1 MGRHAAVAREDAGI
15 ETPWFTV
22 ARAASVFYN
31 DWHCQRPEAR
41 VFARMSPVLGD
52 LRPRLFIGLILLL
65 GAVLMSTPPAT
76 NDPWAPDS
84 STELPKPATG
94 RRRWALLGFAI
105 VLDLVAF
112 GVLGLAYYKIFMQNA
127 DGAGD
132 GDSAA
137 ARPSG
142 AIVPGGAVARIDMRE
157 PDFFIA
163 KSKRDDLPTGAKVYS
178 SINEALGSCGAGAI
192 VRIFDQEVYEEQ
204 ILHGRRSGSNSSVH
218 IKIIA
223 EKGPDG
229 KTATL
234 RLPKD
239 AARGSPLVH
248 LEAAEGFSIIGL
260 TLDGDGRSDDL
271 VLLSGNC
278 PGATLDDC
286 RLQGFKHAAIRL
298 AKCEG
303 KDDEY
308 GHEVPIHVR
317 GLRFDCPAGGQR
329 GEAAPIVFQGDNQD
343 VLVHRCGFLGPWPT
357 PVQVEGSLRNVQFD
371 HNLFCGEQ
379 KAAITFGSEP
389 GSSPALEARF
399 TNNTFSGCD
408 YAVSFAQPPETG
420 SAVQFNNNIF
430 YQLGHGVGVAEGHG
444 TIEQLRDML
453 VGAGN
458 VRNPNSKGPWQ
469 QLAKLKCQEMPFELP
484 TQPNTDPR
492 WLRYPL
498 NSPLTRS
505 GQDGSYVGALTPVVE

>member
-1 MGRHAAVAREDAGI
+1 MMVIATGGIRRERNCAPVAGPVGEI
-15 ETPWFTV
+15 QLSLLF
-22 ARAASVFYN
+22 F
-31 DWHCQRPEAR
+31 
-41 VFARMSPVLGD
+41 FA
-52 LRPRLFIGLILLL
+52 

-84 STELPKPATG
+84 STELPKPATSQ
-94 RRRWALLGFAI
+94 RRWALLGFAI

-127 DGAGD
+127 AGS
-132 GDSAA
+132 GEADSAA
-137 ARPSG
+137 ARPSS
-142 AIVPGGAVARIDMRE
+142 AIVAGGAVARIDMRE

-192 VRIFDQEVYEEQ
+192 VRILDQEVYEEQ
-204 ILHGRRSGSNSSVH
+204 ILHGRRSGSNSSVQ

-248 LEAAEGFSIIGL
+248 LEGAEGFSIIGM

-271 VLLSGNC
+271 VLISGNC

-286 RLQGFKHAAIRL
+286 RLQGFQHAAIRI

-303 KDDEY
+303 KDEEY
-308 GHEVPIHVR
+308 GHAVPIRVR
-317 GLRFDCPAGGQR
+317 GLRFDCPAGGRR
-329 GEAAPIVFQGDNQD
+329 GEAVPIVFQGDNQD
-343 VLVHRCGFLGPWPT
+343 VLVQRCRFLGPWPA
-357 PVQVEGSLRNVQFD
+357 PVQAEGSLRNVQFD

-379 KAAITFGSEP
+379 KAAVTFGNEP
-389 GSSPALEARF
+389 GTSPALEVRF
-399 TNNTFSGCD
+399 ANNTFCGCE
-408 YAVSFAQPPETG
+408 YAVSFAHAPESG
-420 SAVQFNNNIF
+420 SAVQFSNNIF
-430 YQLGHGVGVAEGHG
+430 YQLGRGVGVAEGGG
-444 TIEQLRDML
+444 TIEQISDML
-453 VGAGN
+453 AGAGN

-484 TQPNTDPR
+484 TQSNTDAR

-498 NSPLTRS
+498 NSPLTKS
-505 GQDGSYVGALTPVVE
+505 GQNGSYVGALAPVVE